1 MKPFEWPLLPG
12 WQWEK
17 NAHCAG
23 QPEDHHFGLLI
34 MLTVMTVAFLL
45 VLLATEAPFV
55 FLQESPI
62 P

>member
-1 MKPFEWPLLPG
+1 MKPFEWPSPARLAM
-12 WQWEK
+12 EK